1 MPTNLLSSLAAKFR
15 KRYPDLKVRIV
26 RKRLEGAFALTHI
39 DLVQERFVIEIDKAL
54 SQPVACFILAHEWA
68 HAVSWHLD
76 PPDRIHGPAFWKAY
90 EETYDIYEKW
100 VESLV

>member
-1 MPTNLLSSLAAKFR
+1 MPTSLLSSLAARYR

-26 RKRLEGAFALTHI
+26 RKRLKDAFAFTRY
-39 DLVQERFVIEIDKAL
+39 DQEKRCFIIEIDKSL
-54 SQPVACFILAHEWA
+54 PQPVACFILAHEWC
-68 HAVSWHLD
+68 HAIGWHLD

-90 EETYDIYEKW
+90 EETYDIYEEW

>member
-1 MPTNLLSSLAAKFR
+1 MPTSLLSSLAARYR
-15 KRYPDLKVRIV
+15 KRYPDLRFRIV
-26 RKRLEGAFALTHI
+26 RKRLKDAFAYT
-39 DLVQERFVIEIDKAL
+39 RFDQKQGIFVVEIDSSIPQA
-54 SQPVACFILAHEWA
+54 VACFILAHECA
-68 HAVSWHLD
+68 HEISWHLD